1 MKFINKNTKHKII
14 ENLLSKKLNW
24 TPLGYLSITLPN
36 NKEFIFGKKNSGINA
51 SIKLHNYKLF
61 KSFLFKGPLAF
72 ADCYISNEFECEN
85 LTDLFKFYINNKD
98 QFQGTFL
105 KYFKIFNYNYLR
117 KLLNKNTINRSK
129 KNISLHYDLGN
140 DFFQQWLD
148 ETMQYSSAHYNS
160 DHKNLEDAQYSKF
173 QNINNLLGLSKND
186 SVLEIGCGWGSLS
199 QYLFNENDIN
209 IDAITI
215 SEKQLEY
222 AKKLSLS
229 PKSNSCSFKLLDY
242 RHTKGLYDKIVS
254 VEMIEAV
261 GIKYLPIYF
270 KTIKNRLKPN
280 GYAIIQAITIG
291 EEGFSNYSRNVDFIQ
306 KYIFPGG
313 VLPSVKQLE
322 KETMRNGLEIENI
335 NILNDSYEKTLQ
347 EWRNKF
353 NNNWENI
360 KEIGYDEKFKRTW
373 NYYLSYCEAGFA
385 GKTIN
390 VGLYKIKSI

>member
-1 MKFINKNTKHKII
+1 
-14 ENLLSKKLNW
+14 
-24 TPLGYLSITLPN
+24 
-36 NKEFIFGKKNSGINA
+36 
-51 SIKLHNYKLF
+51 
-61 KSFLFKGPLAF
+61 
-72 ADCYISNEFECEN
+72 
-85 LTDLFKFYINNKD
+85 
-98 QFQGTFL
+98 
-105 KYFKIFNYNYLR
+105 
-117 KLLNKNTINRSK
+117 
-129 KNISLHYDLGN
+129 
-140 DFFQQWLD
+140 
-148 ETMQYSSAHYNS
+148 MQYSSAHYNS

-270 KTIKNRLKPN
+270 KTINKRLKPN

-353 NNNWENI
+353 NNNWVNI

-385 GKTIN
+385 EKTIN